1 MNEQL
6 YNDIDTAVT
15 TICRA
20 NDTPSKLSNGVASVF
35 YDGIRIAN
43 DNGFDW
49 IDGEG
54 FSSAYY
60 DAAIKGMK
68 HTLYADD
75 EAAVF
80 DPDFDIGSGC
90 EESCEVFSD
99 EDNVGV

>member
-1 MNEQL
+1 MFKGLNMSEQL
-6 YNDIDTAVT
+6 YNDIDNAVT

-43 DNGFDW
+43 GNGFDW

-68 HTLYADD
+68 HTLYAERRPDD
-75 EAAVF
+75 VR
-80 DPDFDIGSGC
+80 DF
-90 EESCEVFSD
+90 FSKFF
-99 EDNVGV
+99 GG